1 MPDHNDITRRVLE
14 DLKRDDEQ
22 RRDGHKPDPTADLDD
37 FARRAFG
44 NH

>member
-1 MPDHNDITRRVLE
+1 MTDHIDLARRVL
-14 DLKRDDEQ
+14 DDIKRDDEQ
-22 RRDGHKPDPTADLDD
+22 RQDGDKPDPTADLDD